1 MKPKLV
7 KNWRDGLKWFSV
19 QANIAAGS
27 IVAVWVMLPEDMKSS
42 VPSEWVMGATV
53 AAIVLGTIG
62 RFVDQGGDDA

>member
-1 MKPKLV
+1 MKPKIV

-19 QANIAAGS
+19 QANIVAGV
-27 IVAVWVMLPEDMKSS
+27 IVAAWVMLPDDMKAS